1 MITPARGRRVND
13 VRREPVRSDRI
24 RPRRSLPGPLMP
36 VAYLRG
42 ETYKQATRPPVSQL
56 LDVDG

>member
-1 MITPARGRRVND
+1 
-13 VRREPVRSDRI
+13 
-24 RPRRSLPGPLMP
+24 MP